1 MVSSGRYG
9 EVGSGRRFEEY
20 AYVLD
25 YLPYGKLG
33 QTRGSFRARPM
44 IQVVGETYFTLLEA
58 GVKEGA
64 TVTLQER
71 VYVGK
76 GPLRDKVSH
85 IIGRVTYGDLT
96 STARGELPIVVESI
110 VRSQETRFIEFFN
123 TTPAITPRMHS
134 LELIPGIG
142 KKYMWGILDQRERKL
157 FSSFKDLQDRA
168 RIPNPAKLVTKRIME
183 ELSEE
188 SKYRLFTRP
197 H

>member
-1 MVSSGRYG
+1 MVSSERYG
-9 EVGSGRRFEEY
+9 EEGPRRRFEDY

-33 QTRGSFRARPM
+33 QTRGSFRAEPI

-58 GVKEGA
+58 GVGEG
-64 TVTLQER
+64 VPITLQER

-76 GPLRDKVSH
+76 GPLRDKISH
-85 IIGRVTYGDLT
+85 ILGRVTYGDLT
-96 STARGELPIVVESI
+96 STAKGELLIVVEEI
-110 VRSQETRFIEFFN
+110 VRSQEPRFIEFFN
-123 TTPAITPRMHS
+123 TAPAITPRMHS

-142 KKYMWGILDQRERKL
+142 KKYMWDILGQRERKR

-168 RIPNPAKLVTKRIME
+168 RIPDPAKLVAKRIVE